1 MQHGCEVIYPAVL
14 HNTIQGKTAY
24 EKRENGDL
32 PYVEEAFGLLQNGQV
47 QNGKYGKKNR
57 T

>member
-14 HNTIQGKTAY
+14 HNTIQGKAVY
-24 EKRENGDL
+24 EKRESRDL
-32 PYVEEAFGLLQNGQV
+32 PYFEEAFGLPLSGQV
-47 QNGKYGKKNR
+47 QNGEYGKRIR